1 MDDYAFALANRLL
14 GNPADA
20 AGMECTLVGA
30 KIRFQADT
38 HIVLT
43 GADLNATLDGQ
54 AIKSWQSI
62 AVRAGQ
68 ILDMGRMTVGCRA
81 YLAVAGGF
89 DVPAYLGIR
98 STVALGQFGGHGGR
112 PIRTGDLLP
121 LGVSTATAPMAS
133 IPAELCC
140 SLDKEC
146 HDM

>member
-1 MDDYAFALANRLL
+1 MRAVCQTAFKNDQETGYWHIGVPPSAPMDDYAFALANRLL

-62 AVRAGQ
+62 AVRAG
-68 ILDMGRMTVGCRA
+68 
-81 YLAVAGGF
+81 
-89 DVPAYLGIR
+89 
-98 STVALGQFGGHGGR
+98 
-112 PIRTGDLLP
+112 
-121 LGVSTATAPMAS
+121 
-133 IPAELCC
+133 
-140 SLDKEC
+140 
-146 HDM
+146 